1 MSSTCRVFPDRCPRP
16 RGSVRCDQ
24 MGAHLLRLLSPRS
37 VAVVGASE
45 RRSMSNVA
53 LGHLVDADVELHLVH
68 PTATEA
74 YGRPA
79 VPSLTAIGR
88 PVDAVLALVAAPLA
102 VDVVAEAGRLGCG
115 GVVVVASGFAEA
127 GPDGVALQDRLR
139 AAATEPGIAVLGPN
153 CTGFANVSRG
163 VALFTGTPVPLEAGG
178 LSIVSQ
184 SGYLTRAAMVAARER
199 NLGVRLAISC
209 GNEAVTGLA
218 GLIDHLVDD
227 PETDELSRPRP
238 RRVDTGRNVGLGVAT
253 RRAPRRRRRGSGRL
267 AARHTRWHPY

>member
-1 MSSTCRVFPDRCPRP
+1 MSSTCRVIPDRCPGRS
-16 RGSVRCDQ
+16 GSVRCD
-24 MGAHLLRLLSPRS
+24 GAHLLRLLSPRS

-45 RRSMSNVA
+45 RRRMSNVA

-115 GVVVVASGFAEA
+115 GVVVFASGFAEA

-139 AAATEPGIAVLGPN
+139 ASRWTTRCSSSRESMSTGKGP
-153 CTGFANVSRG
+153 
-163 VALFTGTPVPLEAGG
+163 
-178 LSIVSQ
+178 
-184 SGYLTRAAMVAARER
+184 
-199 NLGVRLAISC
+199 
-209 GNEAVTGLA
+209 
-218 GLIDHLVDD
+218 
-227 PETDELSRPRP
+227 
-238 RRVDTGRNVGLGVAT
+238 AT
-253 RRAPRRRRRGSGRL
+253 RRG
-267 AARHTRWHPY
+267 